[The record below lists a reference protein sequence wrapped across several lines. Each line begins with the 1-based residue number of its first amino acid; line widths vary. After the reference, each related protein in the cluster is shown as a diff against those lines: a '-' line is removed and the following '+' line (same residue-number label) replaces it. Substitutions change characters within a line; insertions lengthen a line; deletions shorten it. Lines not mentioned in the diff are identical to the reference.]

1 MADVNVK
8 MGVSGISQFKQ
19 GMNDASASVKT
30 FDAALKSNE
39 KQLKATGNAEN
50 YMQAQTQLL
59 NGKLE
64 AQRNIVKNAE
74 QALKQMEANGVKT
87 TSAAY
92 QNMQRRLIEAQSGMM
107 DTEQAL
113 NNLGNTAGDAAG
125 KTDKL
130 QDSLGGLNKKVS
142 LDQVI
147 SGIDSITGAMEKAAK
162 KAVDLGK
169 LIWEN
174 ITDAARWS
182 DDINTQAAML
192 GMDVEDYQAYKDVF
206 DTFADLTVQ
215 EWMKAK
221 TKVQKAMLDPTNDQ
235 LDALTALGL
244 APRYG
249 GKGSLTVE
257 QVAGNWE
264 DMLWDI
270 GQALRDKVASGE
282 MDMDLADVY
291 ANAIFGKSFA
301 SLNPL
306 FNMGKEAFYD
316 AVQSQT
322 VASKEAIEA
331 NAELNDKL
339 IQLQGDFQQL
349 KAELT
354 AGLAPALSKAADA
367 ISGLLGN
374 IMEYLKSPEGQK
386 ALKDLETAVT
396 GLFDDLGAIDP
407 DDVVSGFTKV
417 FNTVVGSVQWLTEN
431 WEEVV
436 NAMKGILAGWA
447 ALEITGGALQIVNL
461 INGLNTLTG
470 TTGAAATAAGEAVGA
485 SWGSGFASAVLKAA
499 PWLLFLYE
507 TLKPNTNTHDKLG
520 NNELYDENGNLT
532 KDGKAEGQT
541 QEDKAEYNQRKV
553 EMQAIRELT
562 GLTDQ
567 QRSALQGFWSV
578 WKYVMDERAAG
589 KEIQQHTMD
598 SYNLYGQQLQ
608 TLFDG
613 QEVQLN
619 KYMEKMQKMYEGGER
634 GDLLDLTFFNIDKD
648 GLEIMVQLEA
658 PEDAAEQLSKEV
670 GTVEI
675 NGVIH
680 FVDADGNNVGVTS
693 DFFGTG
699 EPTNR
704 KRKRQTALPYHEA
717 NGIWSVPFDGFG
729 AVLHK
734 GERVVPAREVGSS
747 RNFSSNLYVE
757 SMYMSNGTD
766 AEGLAAAIAAAN
778 RRTMRGYGS

>member
-39 KQLKATGNAEN
+39 RQLKATGNAEN

-74 QALKQMEANGVKT
+74 QALKQMEQNGVKT

-142 LDQVI
+142 LEQVI

-169 LIWEN
+169 MIWEN

-182 DDINTQAAML
+182 DDINTKAAIL

-206 DTFADLTVQ
+206 DTFADITVQ

-244 APRYG
+244 APMQG
-249 GKGSLTVE
+249 GKGSQTVE
-257 QVAGNWE
+257 EVAGNWE
-264 DMLWDI
+264 EMLWDI

-306 FNMGKEAFYD
+306 FNMGKEAFYE
-316 AVQSQT
+316 AVEKQT

-331 NAELNDKL
+331 NAELNDTL
-339 IQLQGDFQQL
+339 FRLQGDFEQL
-349 KAELT
+349 KSELT
-354 AGLAPALSKAADA
+354 GGLAPALSKAADA
-367 ISGLLGN
+367 ISDLLGN
-374 IMEYLKSPEGQK
+374 IMAYLKTPEGKQ

-396 GLFDDLGAIDP
+396 GLFDDLGKIDP
-407 DDVVSGFTKV
+407 DDVVSGFTDV
-417 FNTVVGSVQWLTEN
+417 FNTVVDSVQWMVDNKGTIENSLKAIFGVWAGLEVSSGVLT
-431 WEEVV
+431 
-436 NAMKGILAGWA
+436 
-447 ALEITGGALQIVNL
+447 IVNL

-470 TTGAAATAAGEAVGA
+470 AGAAATTAGEAVGA

-520 NNELYDENGNLT
+520 NNELFDENGNLT
-532 KDGKAEGQT
+532 KEGKAAGMT
-541 QEDKAEYNQRKV
+541 QEDQAEYNQR
-553 EMQAIRELT
+553 QAQIQAVRELT
-562 GLTDQ
+562 GLSDQ
-567 QRSALQGFWSV
+567 QRNALQGFWSV
-578 WKYVMDERAAG
+578 WKDVMDQRAEG
-589 KEIQQHTMD
+589 REVQQHTMD
-598 SYNLYGQQLQ
+598 AYNLYGQQLQ

-619 KYMEKMQKMYEGGER
+619 KYMEKMKELYAGGEK
-634 GDLLDLTFFNIDKD
+634 GNLLDLTFFNIDKD

-658 PEDAAEQLSKEV
+658 PEDAAEQLAEEV

-693 DFFGTG
+693 DFFGQGTPTG
-699 EPTNR
+699 K
-704 KRKRQTALPYHEA
+704 KRTPQRALPGHA
-717 NGIWSVPFDGFG
+717 NGIWSVPFDGYE

-734 GERVVPAREVGSS
+734 GERVIPAREVGSS
-747 RNFSSNLYVE
+747 RNFSSNLYIE
-757 SMYMSNGTD
+757 SMYMNNGTD

>member
-74 QALKQMEANGVKT
+74 QALKQMEQNGVKT

-142 LDQVI
+142 LQQVI

-182 DDINTQAAML
+182 DDINTQAAIL

-206 DTFADLTVQ
+206 DTFADITVQ

-244 APRYG
+244 APMQG
-249 GKGSLTVE
+249 GKGSQTVE
-257 QVAGNWE
+257 EVAGNWE

-282 MDMDLADVY
+282 LSMDLADVY

-306 FNMGKEAFYD
+306 FNMGKEAFYE
-316 AVQSQT
+316 AVQQQT

-331 NAELNDKL
+331 NAELNDTL
-339 IQLQGDFQQL
+339 FRLQGDFDQL

-354 AGLAPALSKAADA
+354 GGLAPALSKAADA
-367 ISGLLGN
+367 ISGLLGK
-374 IMEYLKSPEGQK
+374 IMDYLKTPEGKQ

-396 GLFDDLGAIDP
+396 GLFDDLGEIDP
-407 DDVVSGFTKV
+407 DKVVSGFT
-417 FNTVVGSVQWLTEN
+417 
-431 WEEVV
+431 EVC
-436 NAMKGILAGWA
+436 AFK
-447 ALEITGGALQIVNL
+447 
-461 INGLNTLTG
+461 
-470 TTGAAATAAGEAVGA
+470 
-485 SWGSGFASAVLKAA
+485 
-499 PWLLFLYE
+499 
-507 TLKPNTNTHDKLG
+507 
-520 NNELYDENGNLT
+520 
-532 KDGKAEGQT
+532 
-541 QEDKAEYNQRKV
+541 
-553 EMQAIRELT
+553 
-562 GLTDQ
+562 
-567 QRSALQGFWSV
+567 
-578 WKYVMDERAAG
+578 
-589 KEIQQHTMD
+589 
-598 SYNLYGQQLQ
+598 
-608 TLFDG
+608 
-613 QEVQLN
+613 
-619 KYMEKMQKMYEGGER
+619 
-634 GDLLDLTFFNIDKD
+634 
-648 GLEIMVQLEA
+648 
-658 PEDAAEQLSKEV
+658 
-670 GTVEI
+670 
-675 NGVIH
+675 
-680 FVDADGNNVGVTS
+680 
-693 DFFGTG
+693 
-699 EPTNR
+699 
-704 KRKRQTALPYHEA
+704 
-717 NGIWSVPFDGFG
+717 
-729 AVLHK
+729 
-734 GERVVPAREVGSS
+734 
-747 RNFSSNLYVE
+747 
-757 SMYMSNGTD
+757 
-766 AEGLAAAIAAAN
+766 
-778 RRTMRGYGS
+778 

>member
-19 GMNDASASVKT
+19 GMSDASASVKT
-30 FDAALKSNE
+30 FDAALKANE

-50 YMQAQTQLL
+50 YMQAQTTLL

-87 TSAAY
+87 TSRAY
-92 QNMQRRLIEAQSGMM
+92 QDMQRRMIEAQSGMM

-113 NNLGNTAGDAAG
+113 NNLGNTATDAAG

-142 LDQVI
+142 LEQVI

-182 DDINTQAAML
+182 DDINTQAALL
-192 GMDVEDYQAYKDVF
+192 GMDVEDYQGYKSVF
-206 DTFADLTVQ
+206 DTFAELTVQ

-221 TKVQKAMLDPTNDQ
+221 TKVQKAMLDPTGDQ

-257 QVAGNWE
+257 QVAGDWE

-306 FNMGKEAFYD
+306 FNMGKEAFYE
-316 AVQSQT
+316 AVQTQT
-322 VASKEAIEA
+322 RASKEAIEA

-339 IQLQGDFQQL
+339 IKLQDDFQKL
-349 KAELT
+349 KVELT
-354 AGLAPALSKAADA
+354 GGLAPALSKAADA

-374 IMEYLKSPEGQK
+374 IMDYLKTPEGKQ

-396 GLFDDLGAIDP
+396 GLFDDLGKIDP
-407 DDVVSGFTKV
+407 EDVVSGFTDV
-417 FNTVVGSVQWLTEN
+417 FNTVVDSVQWMVENKGTIESSLKAIFGVWAGLEVSSGVLT
-431 WEEVV
+431 
-436 NAMKGILAGWA
+436 
-447 ALEITGGALQIVNL
+447 IVNL
-461 INGLNTLTG
+461 INGMNTLTG
-470 TTGAAATAAGEAVGA
+470 AGAAATTAGEAVGA

-532 KDGKAEGQT
+532 KEGKAEGMT
-541 QEDKAEYNQRKV
+541 QEDQAEYNQRKAQI
-553 EMQAIRELT
+553 QAVRELT
-562 GLTDQ
+562 GLSDQ
-567 QRSALQGFWSV
+567 QRQALQGFWAV
-578 WKYVMDERAAG
+578 WKDVMDQRAEG
-589 KEIQQHTMD
+589 REVQQHTMD
-598 SYNLYGQQLQ
+598 AYNMYGQQLQ

-619 KYMEKMQKMYEGGER
+619 KYMEKMKELYASGER
-634 GDLLDLTFFNIDKD
+634 GNLLDLTFFNIDKD

-693 DFFGTG
+693 DFFGQGTPTG
-699 EPTNR
+699 K
-704 KRKRQTALPYHEA
+704 KRKPQKALPGHV
-717 NGIWSVPFDGFG
+717 NGIWSVPFDGFE

-757 SMYMSNGTD
+757 SMYMNNGTD

>member
-19 GMNDASASVKT
+19 GMSDASSSVKT
-30 FDAALKSNE
+30 FDAALKANE

-50 YMQAQTQLL
+50 YMQAQTTLL

-87 TSAAY
+87 TSKAY
-92 QNMQRRLIEAQSGMM
+92 QDMQRRMIEAQSGMM

-113 NNLGNTAGDAAG
+113 NNLGNTATDAAG

-162 KAVDLGK
+162 KAVEVGK

-221 TKVQKAMLDPTNDQ
+221 TKVQKAMLDPTGDQ

-257 QVAGNWE
+257 QVAGDWE

-282 MDMDLADVY
+282 MSMDLADVY

-306 FNMGKEAFYD
+306 FNMGKEAFYE
-316 AVQSQT
+316 AVQTQT

-339 IQLQGDFQQL
+339 ILLQGDFQQL

-367 ISGLLGN
+367 ISGLLGK
-374 IMEYLKSPEGQK
+374 IMEYLESPEGQQ
-386 ALKDLETAVT
+386 AMKDLETAVT
-396 GLFDDLGAIDP
+396 GLFDDLGKIDP
-407 DDVVSGFTKV
+407 EDVVSGFTSV
-417 FNTVVGSVQWLTEN
+417 FNKVVESVKWLVENKDSIVSGLEAIFGIWATLKVSSGVTTILKVIDGLKWLKGGGGAGAGATGGTNAAAVAGGATMAEWATFGLVDMAPVWLLAEAIRNETQGQAEDQRKAGLRRADYIETAGKVLETGDESLMAAINAILSIGDTNQSVNVDAFKGLAQLWADWNDWSKNDESNPVWEALTEALSDETYDRFGELMDN
-431 WEEVV
+431 VLT
-436 NAMKGILAGWA
+436 GA
-447 ALEITGGALQIVNL
+447 ALDQRDTTELIEQVMKEIGEYADANKPDIPVEMTVPSDEAERLSKLIGTVL
-461 INGLNTLTG
+461 INGEVVMN
-470 TTGAAATAAGEAVGA
+470 GE
-485 SWGSGFASAVLKAA
+485 
-499 PWLLFLYE
+499 
-507 TLKPNTNTHDKLG
+507 
-520 NNELYDENGNLT
+520 
-532 KDGKAEGQT
+532 DGE
-541 QEDKAEYNQRKV
+541 
-553 EMQAIRELT
+553 
-562 GLTDQ
+562 
-567 QRSALQGFWSV
+567 
-578 WKYVMDERAAG
+578 
-589 KEIQQHTMD
+589 H
-598 SYNLYGQQLQ
+598 
-608 TLFDG
+608 
-613 QEVQLN
+613 
-619 KYMEKMQKMYEGGER
+619 
-634 GDLLDLTFFNIDKD
+634 
-648 GLEIMVQLEA
+648 
-658 PEDAAEQLSKEV
+658 
-670 GTVEI
+670 
-675 NGVIH
+675 
-680 FVDADGNNVGVTS
+680 
-693 DFFGTG
+693 
-699 EPTNR
+699 
-704 KRKRQTALPYHEA
+704 A
-717 NGIWSVPFDGFG
+717 NGIWSIPFDGYH

-757 SMYMSNGTD
+757 SMYMNNGTD